1 MEDTIRV
8 ALARWRDRQPNMASE
23 AFRNGLADEIA
34 ILLREKGSYIVFT
47 DSEIEEQNARATWVC
62 SICGENT
69 ADVDYDYIGSG
80 TNHLGCELKSQEDI
94 DEYIEDIDEQAYAQG
109 RGSSHRVVDDA
120 GVDIETGKY
129 VGDGKIPT
137 TEDDGRDLNFIHG
150 SEEIDGMYT
159 DDEVKGWEEAVGYKE
174 PELKFDTIT
183 EELYTDEPH
192 EELPFRE
199 KNWLQK
205 KHEDK
210 VFGHD
215 QGGSYTISAGEEVDG
230 MYFDDEVKE
239 WEEAVGYKEP
249 VQTLD
254 DGGGITYRDK
264 VDLQKQIYTEMTSDG
279 LPEGGDAQAVL
290 ESHKLADEIVDNQ
303 KGKWIYESPDGGK
316 TVFRRPFSDYDPK
329 NKEEIDWE
337 TKEPT
342 GRKFTEY
349 NNGNWRSETPYYD
362 AAHNINNEKGH
373 EE

>member
-1 MEDTIRV
+1 MKQIIKDVLDDMSNSQVNLGSSAARKMVSTLIST
-8 ALARWRDRQPNMASE
+8 ALES
-23 AFRNGLADEIA
+23 
-34 ILLREKGSYIVFT
+34 KGCYT
-47 DSEIEEQNARATWVC
+47 EYDDSEIEEQNARATWVC

-69 ADVDYDYIGSG
+69 ADVDYDYLGSG

-109 RGSSHRVVDDA
+109 RGSSMD
-120 GVDIETGKY
+120 EM
-129 VGDGKIPT
+129 
-137 TEDDGRDLNFIHG
+137 
-150 SEEIDGMYT
+150 EI
-159 DDEVKGWEEAVGYKE
+159 
-174 PELKFDTIT
+174 
-183 EELYTDEPH
+183 
-192 EELPFRE
+192 RRQ

-215 QGGSYTISAGEEVDG
+215 QGGNYTIPAGEEVDG

-249 VQTLD
+249 TELRTVD
-254 DGGGITYRDK
+254 DAGVDIETGKYVGDDIPEGLKRAKELAQEAIKEGI
-264 VDLQKQIYTEMTSDG
+264 QKQAYLEMTSDG

-303 KGKWIYESPDGGK
+303 KGKWIYESPDGGE

-349 NNGNWRSETPYYD
+349 NNGNWRSED
-362 AAHNINNEKGH
+362 EG
-373 EE
+373 